1 MGEEPSY
8 GASRAGVQVPRPL
21 PRLALRM
28 FPSSAPGLSI
38 IAYLNTTLFPQVL
51 SSLSSSQ
58 PRPPP
63 ALFKAPPFQ
72 WITPTTHPPAPLYH
86 LWTPP
91 YCCSLPPF
99 FISTLIPSPDLQ
111 YLEPPPQSP
120 LDIAPSLPHPSLSGI
135 ARRRRTHR
143 PGSGLDSLYPQ
154 RPRDSSG
161 AGSQPFLGGEGEGE
175 EDVRGFRPLSAVWD
189 GTFAPPTAATQ
200 PGGSPSPNSASLFN
214 SVLV

>member
-28 FPSSAPGLSI
+28 FPSSALGLSI

-120 LDIAPSLPHPSLSGI
+120 LG
-135 ARRRRTHR
+135 HR
-143 PGSGLDSLYPQ
+143 PLPPTPFFKWDRAQAPYAPPWKRSGLSVP
-154 RPRDSSG
+154 
-161 AGSQPFLGGEGEGE
+161 
-175 EDVRGFRPLSAVWD
+175 
-189 GTFAPPTAATQ
+189 AA
-200 PGGSPSPNSASLFN
+200 AER
-214 SVLV
+214 